1 MKEYYGS
8 EGTRKDK
15 ANPFL
20 SIINTT
26 PVNISSKCGIFCTF
40 YDDDVTYVIQEGY
53 DDQILSHETF
63 LRWFSCTATNIPS
76 INNSLTKYSFYWMYK
91 THKDLLE

>member
-15 ANPFL
+15 ENPFL
-20 SIINTT
+20 SIISTT
-26 PVNISSKCGIFCTF
+26 PGNISSKCGIFCTF

-53 DDQILSHETF
+53 DDQILSQICTRHFYVDLVVQQLIF
-63 LRWFSCTATNIPS
+63 L
-76 INNSLTKYSFYWMYK
+76 
-91 THKDLLE
+91 LLKIL